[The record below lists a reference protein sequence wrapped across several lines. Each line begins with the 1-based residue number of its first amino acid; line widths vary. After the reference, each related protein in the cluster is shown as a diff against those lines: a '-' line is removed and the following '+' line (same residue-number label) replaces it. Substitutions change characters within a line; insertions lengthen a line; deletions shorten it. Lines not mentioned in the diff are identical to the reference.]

1 MSPCFDDW
9 GQLPAADSLAF
20 GRHTPG
26 RARPCGTLAAWV
38 EAGQQLASGIWMA
51 LLLRVI
57 DGPRRTATPALGPST
72 RACLVAPQ
80 TPLATSTHEGK
91 PVHCAG
97 KPKAL
102 AFPPAP
108 CPACTPRCMK
118 IDVSWYLPGG
128 GGGMPGSVWDGDTTR
143 PWQQADLCNDGLG
156 SNLARCSH
164 PSSLPFPP
172 LPAPLP
178 IPTLPSC
185 CLHFLGACACW
196 YQGGSL
202 DGISFGGQAR
212 DSEDSGCGQPFVD
225 GPLRWLYNASPC
237 QRVSALAGG
246 RGCGLPNG
254 EKRCRVHMPVAAWVP
269 PRPCS
274 AAASAHTLPLPA
286 RPQDTLLT
294 PPSSMGAFGIPTV
307 STSPACASF
316 VDFAPDVI
324 LHVHTRRGSLGSA
337 TIPTRRAPAPPPGPA
352 CASLVW

>member
-1 MSPCFDDW
+1 
-9 GQLPAADSLAF
+9 
-20 GRHTPG
+20 
-26 RARPCGTLAAWV
+26 
-38 EAGQQLASGIWMA
+38 
-51 LLLRVI
+51 
-57 DGPRRTATPALGPST
+57 
-72 RACLVAPQ
+72 
-80 TPLATSTHEGK
+80 
-91 PVHCAG
+91 
-97 KPKAL
+97 
-102 AFPPAP
+102 
-108 CPACTPRCMK
+108 
-118 IDVSWYLPGG
+118 
-128 GGGMPGSVWDGDTTR
+128 MPGSVWDGDTTR

-164 PSSLPFPP
+164 PSSLPSPP

-178 IPTLPSC
+178 IRTLPSC

-246 RGCGLPNG
+246 WGCGLPNG

-274 AAASAHTLPLPA
+274 AAASAHTLPLRVPA

-307 STSPACASF
+307 STSPACPSF
-316 VDFAPDVI
+316 ADFAPDVI
-324 LHVHTRRGSLGSA
+324 LLILHVHTRGGSLGLA
-337 TIPTRRAPAPPPGPA
+337 TNPPRSPPGWHQPRRQGPPA
-352 CASLVW
+352 RPWSGSLSDAPSFMSMCIPEGAACGSSHHGVGLAHSDLRQDRPPAALWPREGGCGPGLSHLIAPRGPATPGAQTPLTG

>member
-1 MSPCFDDW
+1 MGSK
-9 GQLPAADSLAF
+9 
-20 GRHTPG
+20 
-26 RARPCGTLAAWV
+26 LAA
-38 EAGQQLASGIWMA
+38 
-51 LLLRVI
+51 
-57 DGPRRTATPALGPST
+57 
-72 RACLVAPQ
+72 
-80 TPLATSTHEGK
+80 PL
-91 PVHCAG
+91 
-97 KPKAL
+97 
-102 AFPPAP
+102 FP
-108 CPACTPRCMK
+108 
-118 IDVSWYLPGG
+118 
-128 GGGMPGSVWDGDTTR
+128 
-143 PWQQADLCNDGLG
+143 
-156 SNLARCSH
+156 
-164 PSSLPFPP
+164 SLPSPP
-172 LPAPLP
+172 LPAPLT

-254 EKRCRVHMPVAAWVP
+254 EKRCRVHMHVAAWVP

-274 AAASAHTLPLPA
+274 AAGSAHTLPLPA

-324 LHVHTRRGSLGSA
+324 LHVHTRGGSLGSA
-337 TIPTRRAPAPPPGPA
+337 TIPTRLAPAPPPGPPARPWSGSLSDVPSFMSMCIPEGAA
-352 CASLVW
+352 CGSSHHGVGLAHSDLRQDRPPAALWPREGGCGPGLSHLIAPRGPATPGAQTPLTG